1 MEVFLIAIRPDD
13 VNFSRKGFWSCDLV
27 HTRRARIGL
36 RNAPSGLIPGGGE
49 MAVIQDVV
57 ERHAIESQETSK
69 THDLFSI
76 AVFCGL
82 GLLVSLSVL
91 LLDQHIPGDWF

>member
-1 MEVFLIAIRPDD
+1 MLQLGS
-13 VNFSRKGFWSCDLV
+13 SRE
-27 HTRRARIGL
+27 
-36 RNAPSGLIPGGGE
+36 GE

-57 ERHAIESQETSK
+57 ERDAIESQEASK
-69 THDLFSI
+69 TNDLFSI
-76 AVFCGL
+76 AVFCGF